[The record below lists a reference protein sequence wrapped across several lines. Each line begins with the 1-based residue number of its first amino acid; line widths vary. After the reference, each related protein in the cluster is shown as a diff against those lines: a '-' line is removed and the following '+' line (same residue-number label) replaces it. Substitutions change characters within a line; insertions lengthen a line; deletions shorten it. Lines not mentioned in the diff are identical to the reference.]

1 MGKKRCHTT
10 TQGHTAETCVTFA
23 EGASGLQNNES
34 ALERGDWCLLR
45 GHHTWHLWEVATQ
58 SSGWVS
64 GLELQRTAYWKKP
77 LTLEG
82 VLQVFCQSR
91 LTRKVQGL
99 ESQQYQVHRASS
111 GQRCRDP
118 GVWSHTQPASQSL
131 PPALGAGIWH
141 PGLSVPSPSSPEGP
155 SPCPHLQGGT
165 FSSTDL
171 FCSVLSHQ
179 DLFL

>member
-1 MGKKRCHTT
+1 MGRKGRHNT
-10 TQGHTAETCVTFA
+10 TQGHTAETCVAFA

-82 VLQVFCQSR
+82 DLQVFCRCR
-91 LTRKVQGL
+91 LTGKVQGL
-99 ESQQYQVHRASS
+99 QSQVNRASS
-111 GQRCRDP
+111 GQRRRDP

-131 PPALGAGIWH
+131 LPALGAGIWH
-141 PGLSVPSPSSPEGP
+141 PGLSDPLVP
-155 SPCPHLQGGT
+155 
-165 FSSTDL
+165 
-171 FCSVLSHQ
+171 
-179 DLFL
+179 